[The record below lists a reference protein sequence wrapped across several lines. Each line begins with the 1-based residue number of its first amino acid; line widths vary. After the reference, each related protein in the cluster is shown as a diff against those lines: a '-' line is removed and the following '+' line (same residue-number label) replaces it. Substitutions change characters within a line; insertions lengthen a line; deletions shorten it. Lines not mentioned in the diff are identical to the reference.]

1 MAPNTSSTMTTNYQQ
16 LHIAMFPW
24 FATGHMTPYI
34 HLSNELAKRGHKF
47 TFLLPH
53 KAQLQLHHL
62 NNHPDHITFHTITV
76 PHVEGLP
83 YGTETASEIPIFL
96 NNLLVIAMDKTRDQV
111 QQILSTIKPNFVFY
125 DNAYW
130 MPQIAQKLG
139 IKTICYNV
147 VSAAS
152 LAIAL
157 VPACKADP
165 DAGTSDIAKLSV
177 PPKGYPSS
185 KVILSD
191 NETKSFSFISLPF
204 GEGGITFYDR
214 ITTAL
219 KGSDAIGIRTT
230 KELEGNFCDYIA
242 SQYEKE
248 VFLTGPVLS
257 LEDYG
262 LEEKLEAHWANWLN
276 GFEYGSVVFCAFGS
290 QINLEKAQFQEILLG
305 FELSGY
311 PFIVA
316 LKAPNG
322 CETMEEALPE
332 GFEERVKGR
341 GKVSRNWVQQPLIL
355 KHSSIGCFV
364 NHCGFGSMWESL
376 MSDKQIVLVPYLPDQ
391 VLNTKLL
398 VHELEVAIEVERN
411 ENNGWVSKESLNK
424 AIKLVMNEG
433 SEVGVRVK
441 INHAKWK
448 ENGGTN
454 VLINGY
460 IDTFLQNLIKNT

>member
-1 MAPNTSSTMTTNYQQ
+1 
-16 LHIAMFPW
+16 
-24 FATGHMTPYI
+24 
-34 HLSNELAKRGHKF
+34 
-47 TFLLPH
+47 
-53 KAQLQLHHL
+53 
-62 NNHPDHITFHTITV
+62 
-76 PHVEGLP
+76 
-83 YGTETASEIPIFL
+83 
-96 NNLLVIAMDKTRDQV
+96 
-111 QQILSTIKPNFVFY
+111 
-125 DNAYW
+125 
-130 MPQIAQKLG
+130 
-139 IKTICYNV
+139 
-147 VSAAS
+147 
-152 LAIAL
+152 
-157 VPACKADP
+157 
-165 DAGTSDIAKLSV
+165 
-177 PPKGYPSS
+177 
-185 KVILSD
+185 VILSD

-219 KGSDAIGIRTT
+219 KESDAIGIRTT

-242 SQYEKE
+242 SQYGKE

-322 CETMEEALPE
+322 CETVEEALPE

-355 KHSSIGCFV
+355 KHSSVGCFV

-398 VHELEVAIEVERN
+398 VHELEVAIEVERS
-411 ENNGWVSKESLNK
+411 ENNGWVSKESLSK
-424 AIKLVMNEG
+424 AL
-433 SEVGVRVK
+433 S
-441 INHAKWK
+441 
-448 ENGGTN
+448 
-454 VLINGY
+454 
-460 IDTFLQNLIKNT
+460 